1 MVWRDLY
8 DGSGMIAAKV
18 CLCGGESDMFDLG
31 ELFER
36 GDEVGAF
43 GKGRMDI
50 E

>member
-8 DGSGMIAAKV
+8 DGCGMLTAKV

-31 ELFER
+31 KLFE
-36 GDEVGAF
+36 GGNEVGAF
-43 GKGRMDI
+43 GKRRMDI